1 MIGDLRCN
9 VVSMAELVP
18 IPSPGVPLYYGLP
31 GSPLIVVAHDWYGRL
46 PWLDAYADAL
56 AAQGFRVVVPDF
68 YRGVATV
75 DAESAA
81 GLRDDLEPGEALAVI
96 DDLVAEARLEGSER
110 IGLIGFSMGGWIALL
125 HAQGGDADAVVA
137 YYATLGLEEHGVIP
151 CPVLLHLAES
161 DGWNPG
167 SEPESFVARLEDHGT
182 PVTQFSYL
190 GTEHSF
196 ANASIAATINTR
208 AAALAFARTAS
219 FLDRH
224 LSE

>member
-1 MIGDLRCN
+1 
-9 VVSMAELVP
+9 MAQLVP

-46 PWLDAYADAL
+46 PWLDSFADAL

-68 YRGVATV
+68 YDGVATV
-75 DAESAA
+75 DIDSAA
-81 GLRDDLEPGEALAVI
+81 ELRTGLDPGAALGII
-96 DDLVAEARLEGSER
+96 DEIVAEAHLEGSGR
-110 IGLIGFSMGGWIALL
+110 VGIVGFSMGGWLALL

-137 YYATLGLEEHGVIP
+137 YYATLGLEEHGIIP
-151 CPVLLHLAES
+151 CPVLLHLAEN

-167 SEPESFVARLEDHGT
+167 SEPDSFVARLEDHGT
-182 PVTQFSYL
+182 PVTEFSYL

-196 ANASIAATINTR
+196 ANANIQASIDVR

-219 FLDRH
+219 FFDKH
-224 LSE
+224 LAE

>member
-1 MIGDLRCN
+1 
-9 VVSMAELVP
+9 MAELVP
-18 IPSPGVPLYYGLP
+18 IPSPGVPLYFGRP

-56 AAQGFRVVVPDF
+56 SAQGYRVVVPDF
-68 YRGVATV
+68 YSGVATV
-75 DAESAA
+75 DAASAA
-81 GLRDDLEPGEALAVI
+81 GLRDELDPAEALAVI

-110 IGLIGFSMGGWIALL
+110 IGLVGFSMGGWIALL

-137 YYATLGLEEHGVIP
+137 YYATLGLEEHGIIP
-151 CPVLLHLAES
+151 CPVLLHLAET

-167 SEPESFVARLEDHGT
+167 AEPDSFVARLEDHGT
-182 PVTQFSYL
+182 PVTRFGYL

-196 ANASIAATINTR
+196 ANASIAAAIDTR

-219 FLDRH
+219 FFDKH

>member
-1 MIGDLRCN
+1 
-9 VVSMAELVP
+9 MAELVP

-31 GSPLIVVAHDWYGRL
+31 GSPLVVVAHDWYGRL

-81 GLRDDLEPGEALAVI
+81 GLRDSLDPEEALSVI
-96 DDLVAEARLEGSER
+96 DDLVAEARLEGSQR

-137 YYATLGLEEHGVIP
+137 YYATLGVDEHLLIP

-167 SEPESFVARLEDHGT
+167 SEPDSFIARLEDHGT
-182 PVTQFSYL
+182 PVTPFTYL

-196 ANASIAATINTR
+196 ANANIGTTLNTR

-224 LSE
+224 FDD